1 MGETPILFICFYF
14 LAVPYGIFVPR
25 PGMGGMQGWSLNP
38 WTTKEVPGKFLFQIE
53 PFGHIPLRNCQKEY
67 PRAKALGRQR
77 LRGALP
83 CRPGEGGEGRE
94 VRQELPREAKPPAHV
109 LRHWEGEFPAGP
121 VVENLPVNAGDM
133 CSIPGQGRSQ
143 SSEATNPM
151 CHNY

>member
-1 MGETPILFICFYF
+1 MGWGRPLFYLFVF
-14 LAVPYGIFVPR
+14 IFWLH
-25 PGMGGMQGWSLNP
+25 MGSLFPDQGWEGCKGGVL
-38 WTTKEVPGKFLFQIE
+38 TPGPPRKSQGNSFQIE

-83 CRPGEGGEGRE
+83 CRPGEGGAGRE
-94 VRQELPREAKPPAHV
+94 GRQELPREAKPPAHV